1 MWFGSESNGVG
12 RSNPNA
18 AKQTNEPTN
27 SKQMQTLKSSSLL
40 LGVSVALFGLS
51 QQANGALKGTA
62 GQVANSAK
70 VNAKWCYNWGSGKPG
85 NLPAGVQFYA
95 MWWSY
100 YGASQSQDTA
110 ALTAIKNAGIPVLL
124 MYNEPDHTDQAN
136 LTTAYALQGYTHA
149 SVAARSIGFGN
160 LISPACADD
169 NSTWMQQFMAAVKS
183 QNLLCHAVAIHN
195 YSSSA
200 SSFLSYVD
208 GIHSRYGFNVYVTEF
223 APTDWKSP
231 TGITV
236 AMCQSYMS
244 TAVPGLK
251 SRGYVLDYSWY
262 CGTLP
267 GTGVLQTAALF
278 DSSGNLTTLG
288 TQYKGY

>member
-1 MWFGSESNGVG
+1 MYSPKKR
-12 RSNPNA
+12 RSLAVCSIGIVVLSAGLTAYA
-18 AKQTNEPTN
+18 A
-27 SKQMQTLKSSSLL
+27 S
-40 LGVSVALFGLS
+40 
-51 QQANGALKGTA
+51 KGTA
-62 GQVANSAK
+62 GQCANANK
-70 VNAKWCYNWGSGKPG
+70 VNAIWTYNWGSSKPS
-85 NLPAGVQFYA
+85 NLPAGVQFYP

-100 YGASQSQDTA
+100 YGASQASDTA
-110 ALTAIKNAGIPVLL
+110 ALTALKNAGYGVLL

-149 SVAARSIGFGN
+149 SVAARSIGFSN

-169 NSTWMQQFMAAVKS
+169 NSTWMQQFMAAVSS
-183 QNLLCHAVAIHN
+183 QGLLCHAVAIHCYN
-195 YSSSA
+195 STA

-208 GIHSRYGFNVYVTEF
+208 GIHNRYGYNVYVTEF

-231 TGITV
+231 TAITV
-236 AMCQSYMS
+236 ANCQTFMS
-244 TAVPGLK
+244 SAVPGLK

>member
-1 MWFGSESNGVG
+1 
-12 RSNPNA
+12 
-18 AKQTNEPTN
+18 
-27 SKQMQTLKSSSLL
+27 MQTINNSSLAVL
-40 LGVSVALFGLS
+40 LTLSVGLAGLS
-51 QQANGALKGTA
+51 PEAHAALKGTA
-62 GQVANSAK
+62 GQCANANK
-70 VNAKWCYNWGSGKPG
+70 VNAKWTYNWGSSAPS
-85 NLPAGVQFYA
+85 NLPSGVEFYP

-100 YGASQSQDTA
+100 YGATQAQDTA
-110 ALTAIKNAGIPVLL
+110 ALTALVNGGAPVLL
-124 MYNEPDHTDQAN
+124 MYNEPDNSSQAN

-169 NSTWMQQFMAAVKS
+169 NSTWMQEFMAAVKS
-183 QNLLCHAVAIHN
+183 QGLLCHAVAIHC
-195 YSSSA
+195 YQSSA

-208 GIHSRYGFNVYVTEF
+208 GIHNRYGYNVYVTEF

-236 AMCQSYMS
+236 ANCESYMA

-262 CGTLP
+262 CGTTP

-278 DSSGNLTTLG
+278 NTDGSLTALG
-288 TQYKGY
+288 SQYATY

>member
-1 MWFGSESNGVG
+1 MRTQK
-12 RSNPNA
+12 RSR
-18 AKQTNEPTN
+18 
-27 SKQMQTLKSSSLL
+27 LL
-40 LGVSVALFGLS
+40 LRLGVCAGLLGLAL
-51 QQANGALKGTA
+51 QAQAALKGTA

-70 VNAKWCYNWGSGKPG
+70 VGAKWCYNWGSGKPS

-100 YGASQSQDTA
+100 YGASQAQDTA

-136 LTTAYALQGYTHA
+136 LTTAFALQGYTHA
-149 SVAARSIGFGN
+149 SIAARSIGFGN

-195 YSSSA
+195 YNSSA
-200 SSFLSYVD
+200 SAFLSYVD
-208 GIHSRYGFNVYVTEF
+208 GIHSRYGYNVYVTEF

-236 AMCQSYMS
+236 AMCKSYMA

-267 GTGVLQTAALF
+267 GTGVLGTAALF
-278 DSSGNLTTLG
+278 DSSGNLTELG
-288 TQYKGY
+288 TQYKSY

>member
-1 MWFGSESNGVG
+1 LTFTSATNQQRKVSE
-12 RSNPNA
+12 
-18 AKQTNEPTN
+18 
-27 SKQMQTLKSSSLL
+27 MQTTNNSSLAVL
-40 LGVSVALFGLS
+40 LTLSVGLAGLS
-51 QQANGALKGTA
+51 PEAHAALKGTA
-62 GQVANSAK
+62 GQCANANK
-70 VNAKWCYNWGSGKPG
+70 VNAKWTYNWGSSKPS
-85 NLPAGVQFYA
+85 NLPSGVEFYP

-100 YGASQSQDTA
+100 YGATQAQDTA
-110 ALTAIKNAGIPVLL
+110 ALTALVNGGAPVLL
-124 MYNEPDHTDQAN
+124 MYNEPDNSSQAN

-169 NSTWMQQFMAAVKS
+169 NDTWMQEFMAAVKS
-183 QNLLCHAVAIHN
+183 QGLLCHAVAIHC
-195 YSSSA
+195 YLSSA

-208 GIHSRYGFNVYVTEF
+208 GIHNRYGYNVYVTEF

-236 AMCQSYMS
+236 ANCESFMA

-262 CGTLP
+262 CGTTP

-278 DSSGNLTTLG
+278 NTDGSLTALG
-288 TQYKGY
+288 SQYATY

>member
-1 MWFGSESNGVG
+1 LS
-12 RSNPNA
+12 
-18 AKQTNEPTN
+18 
-27 SKQMQTLKSSSLL
+27 
-40 LGVSVALFGLS
+40 VSPPA
-51 QQANGALKGTA
+51 QAALKGTA
-62 GQVANSAK
+62 GQCGNSAK
-70 VNAKWCYNWGSGKPG
+70 VGAKWTYNWGSGKPS
-85 NLPAGVQFYA
+85 NLPAGVQFYP

-100 YGASQSQDTA
+100 YGASQAQDTA
-110 ALTAIKNAGIPVLL
+110 ALTALKNAGYGVLL

-149 SVAARSIGFGN
+149 SVAAKSLGFGN

-183 QNLLCHAVAIHN
+183 QGLVCHAVAIHN
-195 YSSSA
+195 YNSSA
-200 SSFLSYVD
+200 SAFLSYVD

-236 AMCQSYMS
+236 AMCQSYMA

-288 TQYKGY
+288 NQYKTY

>member
-1 MWFGSESNGVG
+1 MNKIQSMKTS
-12 RSNPNA
+12 
-18 AKQTNEPTN
+18 
-27 SKQMQTLKSSSLL
+27 LKLCSLVL
-40 LGVSVALFGLS
+40 LSCLTSLGVCL
-51 QQANGALKGTA
+51 QAQAGQKGTA

-70 VNAKWCYNWGSGKPG
+70 VNATWTYNWGSSKPS
-85 NLPAGVQFYA
+85 NLPAGVQFYP

-110 ALTAIKNAGIPVLL
+110 ALTAIKNAGYNVLL

-149 SVAARSIGFGN
+149 SVAARSIGFNN

-169 NSTWMQQFMAAVKS
+169 NDTWMQQFMAAVKS
-183 QNLLCHAVAIHN
+183 QNLLCHAVAIHC
-195 YSSSA
+195 YLSSA

-208 GIHSRYGFNVYVTEF
+208 GVHSRYGYNVYVTEF

-236 AMCQSYMS
+236 ANCQSFMS
-244 TAVPGLK
+244 T
-251 SRGYVLDYSWY
+251 
-262 CGTLP
+262 
-267 GTGVLQTAALF
+267 
-278 DSSGNLTTLG
+278 
-288 TQYKGY
+288 

>member
-1 MWFGSESNGVG
+1 
-12 RSNPNA
+12 
-18 AKQTNEPTN
+18 
-27 SKQMQTLKSSSLL
+27 MQQSDKRSLL
-40 LGVSVALFGLS
+40 ATGSVCIALLSATSVALG
-51 QQANGALKGTA
+51 ANKGTA
-62 GQVANSAK
+62 GQCANANK
-70 VNAKWCYNWGSGKPG
+70 VNAIWTYNWGSSAPG
-85 NLPAGVQFYA
+85 NLPAGVEFYP

-110 ALTAIKNAGIPVLL
+110 ALTALKNAGYPVLL
-124 MYNEPDHTDQAN
+124 MYNEPDNTSQAN

-149 SVAARSIGFGN
+149 SIAARSIGFNN

-169 NSTWMQQFMAAVKS
+169 NDTWMQQFMAAVKS
-183 QNLLCHAVAIHN
+183 QNLLCHAVAIHC
-195 YSSSA
+195 YLSSA

-208 GIHSRYGFNVYVTEF
+208 GVHNRYGFNVYVTEF

-236 AMCQSYMS
+236 ADCQSFMS

>member
-1 MWFGSESNGVG
+1 
-12 RSNPNA
+12 
-18 AKQTNEPTN
+18 
-27 SKQMQTLKSSSLL
+27 MQALKSSSLL
-40 LGVSVALFGLS
+40 LTVSVAVFS
-51 QQANGALKGTA
+51 FAQSASAALKGTA

-70 VNAKWCYNWGSGKPG
+70 VNAKWCYNWGSGKPS

-149 SVAARSIGFGN
+149 SIAARQIGFGN

-183 QNLLCHAVAIHN
+183 QNLLCHAVAIHCYLSN
-195 YSSSA
+195 A

-208 GIHSRYGFNVYVTEF
+208 GIHNRYGFNVYVTEF

-236 AMCQSYMS
+236 AMCQSFMS

-267 GTGVLQTAALF
+267 GTGVLGTAALF
-278 DSSGNLTTLG
+278 DSNGNLTTLG